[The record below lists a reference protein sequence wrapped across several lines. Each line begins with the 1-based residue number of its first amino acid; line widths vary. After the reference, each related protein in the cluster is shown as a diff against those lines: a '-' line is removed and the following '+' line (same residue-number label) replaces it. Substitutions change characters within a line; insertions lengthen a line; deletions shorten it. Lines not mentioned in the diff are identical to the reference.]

1 MTHTHFLYI
10 LQINKDPLYRFD
22 TNSCS
27 IQFSLT
33 IQTMDDLLH
42 ISPEFNWNIENPTQN
57 EFIYSASSIGLNS
70 SVLFQHFLQ
79 LAIRSRKKG

>member
-1 MTHTHFLYI
+1 MAAP
-10 LQINKDPLYRFD
+10 QQSKGRWFD
-22 TNSCS
+22 SCS
-27 IQFSLT
+27 SDFFILISIIQFSLT

>member
-33 IQTMDDLLH
+33 INQGVVKMKNL
-42 ISPEFNWNIENPTQN
+42 ISVVL
-57 EFIYSASSIGLNS
+57 IGL
-70 SVLFQHFLQ
+70 VLVLSN
-79 LAIRSRKKG
+79 AGGV